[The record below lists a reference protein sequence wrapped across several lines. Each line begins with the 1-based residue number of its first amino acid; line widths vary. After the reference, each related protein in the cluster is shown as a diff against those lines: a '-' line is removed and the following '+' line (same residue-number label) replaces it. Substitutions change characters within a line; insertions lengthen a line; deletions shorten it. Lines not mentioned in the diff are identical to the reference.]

1 MHPLLRYL
9 LVATTLCLLLFL
21 GLGGFFTGW
30 DGHVVSR
37 RPAASGV
44 RALDTVLIVTA
55 DGKDTEV
62 EWPADT
68 VAALDLPIDARGT
81 SPARLPKS
89 AAPTHKSRFGFHFTV
104 STADGAIVA
113 HTPVRRAA
121 FVAVITWFALLV
133 GANLVRSGS
142 PLTFEPR
149 APTSAPPDAPPDAS
163 APPTSRASKS
173 RRGPPPRKPRRGVR
187 R

>member
-21 GLGGFFTGW
+21 GLGGFFTSW

-37 RPAASGV
+37 RPSAPGAH
-44 RALDTVLIVTA
+44 ALDTVLIVTA
-55 DGKDTEV
+55 DGNNTEV
-62 EWPADT
+62 TWPADT
-68 VAALDLPIDARGT
+68 VAALDLPIDAHGT
-81 SPARLPKS
+81 GPARLPKN

-104 STADGAIVA
+104 SADDGAILA

-121 FVAVITWFALLV
+121 IVAVLAWIVLLV
-133 GANLVRSGS
+133 GANVLRSGS
-142 PLTFEPR
+142 PLSFEPR
-149 APTSAPPDAPPDAS
+149 AQPSTAPDAMAPAP

-173 RRGPPPRKPRRGVR
+173 RPGPPPRKPRRGVR